1 MIKSKRL
8 KNLKLL
14 KQKKLNKLTIEIN
27 TLNSEIEKSNGL
39 KKKLEKIKGNSFTEE
54 KYNSSMNIMY
64 KYEFDRKILEQI
76 DICENRV
83 LFLKKELLRSKNKLG
98 KIISQKKL
106 IEEKIKFS
114 LPDPDKLFN
123 CKSLEPLFEVS
134 ASMMINFLSISK
146 KGFTES
152 DPI

>member
-27 TLNSEIEKSNGL
+27 TLNSEIKKSNGL
-39 KKKLEKIKGNSFTEE
+39 KKKLEKIKNNSFTEK

-76 DICENRV
+76 DVCENRV

-98 KIISQKKL
+98 QIISQKKL
-106 IEEKIKFS
+106 IEEKLKFS
-114 LPDPDKLFN
+114 FLEELRVKEEKLLRDTPTFR
-123 CKSLEPLFEVS
+123 K
-134 ASMMINFLSISK
+134 I
-146 KGFTES
+146 
-152 DPI
+152 

>member
-1 MIKSKRL
+1 MIKTKRL

-27 TLNSEIEKSNGL
+27 TLNSEIKKSNGL
-39 KKKLEKIKGNSFTEE
+39 KKKLEKIKNNSFTEE

-76 DICENRV
+76 EVCDNRV

-114 LPDPDKLFN
+114 FLEELRIKEEKLLRVTPSFR
-123 CKSLEPLFEVS
+123 K
-134 ASMMINFLSISK
+134 I
-146 KGFTES
+146 
-152 DPI
+152 

>member
-1 MIKSKRL
+1 MIKTKRL

-27 TLNSEIEKSNGL
+27 TLNSEIKKSNGL
-39 KKKLEKIKGNSFTEE
+39 KKKLEKIKNNSFTEE

-76 DICENRV
+76 EVCDNRV

-98 KIISQKKL
+98 QIISQKKL
-106 IEEKIKFS
+106 IEEKLKFS
-114 LPDPDKLFN
+114 FLEELRVKEEKLLRDTPTFR
-123 CKSLEPLFEVS
+123 K
-134 ASMMINFLSISK
+134 I
-146 KGFTES
+146 
-152 DPI
+152 

>member
-1 MIKSKRL
+1 MIKTKRL

-27 TLNSEIEKSNGL
+27 TLNNEIKKSNVL
-39 KKKLEKIKGNSFTEE
+39 KKKLEKIKNNSFTEE

-76 DICENRV
+76 EVCENRV

-98 KIISQKKL
+98 QIISQKKL

-114 LPDPDKLFN
+114 F
-123 CKSLEPLFEVS
+123 LEEYRVKEEKILRATPAFRK
-134 ASMMINFLSISK
+134 I
-146 KGFTES
+146 
-152 DPI
+152 

>member
-1 MIKSKRL
+1 MIKTKRL

-27 TLNSEIEKSNGL
+27 TLNNEIKKSNVL
-39 KKKLEKIKGNSFTEE
+39 KKKLEKIKNNSFTEE

-76 DICENRV
+76 DVCENRV

-98 KIISQKKL
+98 QIISQKKL
-106 IEEKIKFS
+106 IEEKLKFS
-114 LPDPDKLFN
+114 FLEELRVKEEKLLRATPTFR
-123 CKSLEPLFEVS
+123 KV
-134 ASMMINFLSISK
+134 
-146 KGFTES
+146 
-152 DPI
+152 

>member
-1 MIKSKRL
+1 MIKTKRL

-27 TLNSEIEKSNGL
+27 TLNSEIKKSNGL
-39 KKKLEKIKGNSFTEE
+39 KKKLEKIKNNSFTEE

-76 DICENRV
+76 EVCQNRV
-83 LFLKKELLRSKNKLG
+83 IFLKKELLRSKNKLG
-98 KIISQKKL
+98 QIISQKKL

-114 LPDPDKLFN
+114 FLEELRIKEEKLLRATPVFR
-123 CKSLEPLFEVS
+123 K
-134 ASMMINFLSISK
+134 I
-146 KGFTES
+146 
-152 DPI
+152 

>member
-27 TLNSEIEKSNGL
+27 TLNNEIKKSNSL
-39 KKKLEKIKGNSFTEE
+39 KNKLEKIKNNSFTEE
-54 KYNSSMNIMY
+54 KYKSSMNIMY

-76 DICENRV
+76 DVCENRV

-98 KIISQKKL
+98 QMISQKKL
-106 IEEKIKFS
+106 IEEKINFS
-114 LPDPDKLFN
+114 FLEELRVKEEKLLRATPSFR
-123 CKSLEPLFEVS
+123 KS
-134 ASMMINFLSISK
+134 
-146 KGFTES
+146 
-152 DPI
+152 

>member
-1 MIKSKRL
+1 MIKTKRL

-14 KQKKLNKLTIEIN
+14 KQKKLNKITIEIN
-27 TLNSEIEKSNGL
+27 TLNSEIKKSNGL
-39 KKKLEKIKGNSFTEE
+39 KKKLEKIKNNSLTEE

-76 DICENRV
+76 EVCDNRV
-83 LFLKKELLRSKNKLG
+83 LFLKKELLRSKSKLG

-114 LPDPDKLFN
+114 FLEELRIKEEKLLRATPAYR
-123 CKSLEPLFEVS
+123 K
-134 ASMMINFLSISK
+134 I
-146 KGFTES
+146 
-152 DPI
+152 

>member
-1 MIKSKRL
+1 MIKTKRL

-27 TLNSEIEKSNGL
+27 TLNSEIKKSNGL
-39 KKKLEKIKGNSFTEE
+39 KKKLEKIKNNSFTEE

-76 DICENRV
+76 DVCENRV
-83 LFLKKELLRSKNKLG
+83 LFLKKELFRTKNKLG
-98 KIISQKKL
+98 QIISQKKL

-114 LPDPDKLFN
+114 FLEEFRVKEEKLIKATPAFR
-123 CKSLEPLFEVS
+123 K
-134 ASMMINFLSISK
+134 I
-146 KGFTES
+146 
-152 DPI
+152 

>member
-1 MIKSKRL
+1 MLKTKRL
-8 KNLKLL
+8 KKLNLL

-76 DICENRV
+76 DICENRA

-98 KIISQKKL
+98 QIISQKKL
-106 IEEKIKFS
+106 IEEKIKIS
-114 LPDPDKLFN
+114 LLEELRVKEEKL
-123 CKSLEPLFEVS
+123 LTTTPLYRR
-134 ASMMINFLSISK
+134 I
-146 KGFTES
+146 
-152 DPI
+152 

>member
-27 TLNSEIEKSNGL
+27 TLNSEIKKSNGL
-39 KKKLEKIKGNSFTEE
+39 KKKLEKIKNNSFTEK

-83 LFLKKELLRSKNKLG
+83 LF
-98 KIISQKKL
+98 
-106 IEEKIKFS
+106 
-114 LPDPDKLFN
+114 
-123 CKSLEPLFEVS
+123 
-134 ASMMINFLSISK
+134 
-146 KGFTES
+146 
-152 DPI
+152 

>member
-27 TLNSEIEKSNGL
+27 TLNSEIKKSDGL
-39 KKKLEKIKGNSFTEE
+39 KKKLEKIKNNSFTEK

-76 DICENRV
+76 DVCKNRV

-98 KIISQKKL
+98 QIISQKKL
-106 IEEKIKFS
+106 IEEKLKFS
-114 LPDPDKLFN
+114 FLEELRVKEEKLLRDTPTFR
-123 CKSLEPLFEVS
+123 KDLMAL
-134 ASMMINFLSISK
+134 LLQ
-146 KGFTES
+146 
-152 DPI
+152 

>member
-27 TLNSEIEKSNGL
+27 TLNSEIKKSDVL
-39 KKKLEKIKGNSFTEE
+39 KKKLEKIKNNSFTEK

-76 DICENRV
+76 DVCENRV

-98 KIISQKKL
+98 QIISQKKL
-106 IEEKIKFS
+106 IEEKLKFS
-114 LPDPDKLFN
+114 FLEELRVKEEKLLRATPAFR
-123 CKSLEPLFEVS
+123 KV
-134 ASMMINFLSISK
+134 
-146 KGFTES
+146 
-152 DPI
+152 

>member
-27 TLNSEIEKSNGL
+27 TLNSEIKKSNGL
-39 KKKLEKIKGNSFTEE
+39 KKKLEKIKNNSFTEE

-76 DICENRV
+76 DVCENRV

-98 KIISQKKL
+98 QIISQKKL

-114 LPDPDKLFN
+114 FLEELRVKEEKLLRATPTFR
-123 CKSLEPLFEVS
+123 K
-134 ASMMINFLSISK
+134 I
-146 KGFTES
+146 
-152 DPI
+152 

>member
-1 MIKSKRL
+1 MIKTKRL
-8 KNLKLL
+8 KKLKIL

-27 TLNSEIEKSNGL
+27 TLNSEIKKSNGL
-39 KKKLEKIKGNSFTEE
+39 KKKLQKIKDNSFTEE

-76 DICENRV
+76 DVCENRV

-98 KIISQKKL
+98 QIISQKKL

-114 LPDPDKLFN
+114 FLEELRVKEEKLLRAAPAFR
-123 CKSLEPLFEVS
+123 K
-134 ASMMINFLSISK
+134 I
-146 KGFTES
+146 
-152 DPI
+152 

>member
-14 KQKKLNKLTIEIN
+14 KQKKINKLTIEIN
-27 TLNSEIEKSNGL
+27 TLNSEIKKSNGL
-39 KKKLEKIKGNSFTEE
+39 KKKLQKIKDNSFTEE

-76 DICENRV
+76 DVCENRV

-98 KIISQKKL
+98 QIISQKKL
-106 IEEKIKFS
+106 IEEKLKFS
-114 LPDPDKLFN
+114 FLEELRVKEEKLLRATPAFR
-123 CKSLEPLFEVS
+123 KV
-134 ASMMINFLSISK
+134 
-146 KGFTES
+146 
-152 DPI
+152 

>member
-27 TLNSEIEKSNGL
+27 TLNSEIKKSDGL
-39 KKKLEKIKGNSFTEE
+39 KKKLEKIKNNSFTE
-54 KYNSSMNIMY
+54 KKHNSSMNIMY

-76 DICENRV
+76 DVCKNRI

-98 KIISQKKL
+98 QIISQKKL
-106 IEEKIKFS
+106 IEEKLKFS
-114 LPDPDKLFN
+114 FLEELRVKEEKLLRNTPTFR
-123 CKSLEPLFEVS
+123 KV
-134 ASMMINFLSISK
+134 
-146 KGFTES
+146 
-152 DPI
+152 

>member
-27 TLNSEIEKSNGL
+27 TLNSEIKKSDGL
-39 KKKLEKIKGNSFTEE
+39 KKKLEKIKNNSFTE
-54 KYNSSMNIMY
+54 KKHNSSMNIMY

-76 DICENRV
+76 DVCKNRI

-98 KIISQKKL
+98 QIISQKKL
-106 IEEKIKFS
+106 IEEKLKFS
-114 LPDPDKLFN
+114 FLEELRVKEEKLLRDTPTFRR
-123 CKSLEPLFEVS
+123 
-134 ASMMINFLSISK
+134 I
-146 KGFTES
+146 
-152 DPI
+152 

>member
-1 MIKSKRL
+1 MIKTKRL
-8 KNLKLL
+8 KKLKLL

-27 TLNSEIEKSNGL
+27 TLNSEIKKSNEL
-39 KKKLEKIKGNSFTEE
+39 KKKLEKIKDNSFTEE

-76 DICENRV
+76 NICDNRV

-98 KIISQKKL
+98 QIISQKKL

-114 LPDPDKLFN
+114 FFEELRVKEEKLLRTTPVFR
-123 CKSLEPLFEVS
+123 K
-134 ASMMINFLSISK
+134 I
-146 KGFTES
+146 
-152 DPI
+152 

>member
-1 MIKSKRL
+1 MIKTKRL

-27 TLNSEIEKSNGL
+27 TLNSEIKKSNDL
-39 KKKLEKIKGNSFTEE
+39 KKKLEKIKNNSFTEE

-76 DICENRV
+76 EVCENRV

-114 LPDPDKLFN
+114 FLEELRIKEEKLLRATPAYR
-123 CKSLEPLFEVS
+123 K
-134 ASMMINFLSISK
+134 I
-146 KGFTES
+146 
-152 DPI
+152 